1 VKVYINGEFF
11 EPQEARVS
19 VFDHGYL
26 YGDGIF
32 ETLRSY
38 SGKIFRFD
46 DHFARLKES
55 AEKITLDLPWEKE
68 ACRELLQEALQV
80 NHSPDALL
88 RLSISRGEGPPG
100 LDPALCSRPTVVVI
114 TRPFHGYPSEAYE
127 RGISLAIVS
136 VRKNLS
142 RAVDARI
149 KSTNFLNNILAKIEA
164 KKKEAAEGILL
175 NQDGFLTEGTVSNL
189 FFVSSGVLCTP
200 STENGILEG
209 VTRKVVLEI
218 ARGEKIS
225 VDEGSFLPDTLL
237 QADEVF
243 LTNTSWE
250 VMPVTRVD
258 RQSFDLGPLT
268 RRLMEAFRTSTKGKN
283 RRSPNVVPPAD

>member
-1 VKVYINGEFF
+1 MKIYINGEFF
-11 EPQEARVS
+11 EPEKARVS

-38 SGKIFRFD
+38 REKIFRFD
-46 DHFARLKES
+46 DHFARLQAS
-55 AEKITLDLPWEKE
+55 AERIALDLPWEKDF
-68 ACRELLQEALQV
+68 CRELLQKSLQV
-80 NHSPDALL
+80 NNSPDALL

-100 LDPALCSRPTVVVI
+100 LDPALCSNPTVVI
-114 TRPFHGYPSEAYE
+114 IPRPFCGCTAEDYA
-127 RGISLAIVS
+127 RGVSLSIVS
-136 VRKNLS
+136 VRKNLTE
-142 RAVDARI
+142 ALDARI

-164 KKKEAAEGILL
+164 KKKEATEGILL

-218 ARGEKIS
+218 ARKEKIA
-225 VDEGSFLPDTLL
+225 VVEGSFPPETLL

-258 RQSFDLGPLT
+258 RKSCDVGPIT
-268 RRLMEAFRTSTKGKN
+268 RRLMEAFHILTGR
-283 RRSPNVVPPAD
+283 